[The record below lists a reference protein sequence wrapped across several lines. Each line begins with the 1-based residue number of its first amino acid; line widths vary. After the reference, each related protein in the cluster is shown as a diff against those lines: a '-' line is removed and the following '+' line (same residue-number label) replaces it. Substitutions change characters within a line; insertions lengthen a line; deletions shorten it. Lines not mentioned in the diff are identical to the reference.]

1 MRLTKAA
8 LKRVKRRAKLAMSNS
23 EKFMRFSIS
32 PEAVLAMIAAIE
44 RKDHER

>member
-1 MRLTKAA
+1 MKLTKAA
-8 LKRVKRRAKLAMSNS
+8 LKRVKRRAKLAMSNPDL
-23 EKFMRFSIS
+23 FCQFSIS

>member
-8 LKRVKRRAKLAMSNS
+8 LKRVKRRAKLAMANS
-23 EKFMRFSIS
+23 EKFMQFSIS